1 MNLRRLL
8 LLALMPSSLL
18 AQAELKG
25 LRLDVIVDLR
35 TYSGSAT
42 RPEVYSLRVQGMIQ
56 NVSEHPITLPT
67 STHSGRPTSWGR
79 GAGEEFARFS
89 IGPLHNGDRKF
100 VVSPVKYCVIT
111 LKPGEWTELPLYE
124 AQLFSPDQVKCAR
137 LIYEVEPEIA
147 AEFGW
152 WAGELEATAE
162 LRTGN
167 QPNKPLQG
175 TPAKAPSSSTE
186 PESWRP

>member
-1 MNLRRLL
+1 MILRSILPLL
-8 LLALMPSSLL
+8 LLPVSLV
-18 AQAELKG
+18 AQAELNG

-42 RPEVYSLRVQGMIQ
+42 RPETYSLRVQGMIQ

-67 STHSGRPTSWGR
+67 STHSGRPTSWGG

-89 IGPLHNGDRKF
+89 IGSLHNGDRKF
-100 VVSPVKYCVIT
+100 VVSPIKYCVIT

-124 AQLFSPDQVKCAR
+124 ARLFSPDQVTRAR
-137 LIYEVEPEIA
+137 LVYEVEPDIA

-152 WAGELEATAE
+152 WTGELEATAE
-162 LRTGN
+162 LKKN
-167 QPNKPLQG
+167 DPPNKPLHG

-186 PESWRP
+186 PDGRRP